1 MKNKKVLYSTKWI
14 TYTAILTAL
23 VAATGYIPAIAT
35 PIGRIYWVDGM
46 VLIAAYL
53 TDPLSAFIAGG
64 LGSLI
69 YDIFASPAMM
79 IPSLLIHG
87 VQGATVS
94 ALLHFVLPSFFK
106 KTEWIKALVFS
117 IAGALIVI
125 FGYFIYRAITS
136 GVHYAFTQIP
146 RNVLQEAIGI
156 SAAIVLCYATTL
168 KKRLA
173 NARLLPDF
181 KNEMLQNSAAE
192 PEKSANRAE
201 F

>member
-1 MKNKKVLYSTKWI
+1 M
-14 TYTAILTAL
+14 
-23 VAATGYIPAIAT
+23 
-35 PIGRIYWVDGM
+35 
-46 VLIAAYL
+46 
-53 TDPLSAFIAGG
+53 
-64 LGSLI
+64 
-69 YDIFASPAMM
+69 
-79 IPSLLIHG
+79 
-87 VQGATVS
+87 
-94 ALLHFVLPSFFK
+94 
-106 KTEWIKALVFS
+106 FS